1 MESLTYTY
9 RVHPDIDK
17 EAKML
22 LWLEQCR
29 RVYNYA
35 LRQRKDWINS
45 RKCRVDACSLAH
57 EYIISAHTPYPDYYK
72 QQNALTQAKKN
83 IPEFKAVHSQVLQDA
98 LKRLDR
104 AFKMR
109 TERGFGF
116 PRFKKIGR
124 YRSFV
129 FPQFKQPPLV
139 PPNKEVATSEL
150 GSDARDRRGDA
161 SRRGVWQIKLPKIGK
176 MPIVLHRAIP
186 EDYIVK
192 QVRVLMKASGWYVQL
207 ILQSDISIPDAI
219 PHGKPIGI
227 DWGISSFVATSSG
240 ELINNPRFYLK
251 SQSKLK
257 WLQRRLKNKIR
268 GSKSYQALSKKISL
282 LHEKIANQRKDFHYK
297 TSHHLCRQTGMVFA
311 EDLNILG
318 LSRGMLAKHVL
329 DGAPG
334 QFLSILSWVCR
345 KTGTYHQ
352 KVDAKNSSQ
361 LCPECGADVPKD
373 LSVRTHDCPE
383 CHVIMPRDVAS
394 GKIILNR
401 GIAAVEGLAVKL
413 GVEEESLDSR

>member
-1 MESLTYTY
+1 MESRTYTY
-9 RVHPDIDK
+9 RIHPDIDQ

-22 LWLEQCR
+22 DWLEQCR

-45 RKCRVDACSLAH
+45 RKCRVDACSLRQ
-57 EYIISAHTPYPDYYK
+57 EYIMSADKPYPDYYK
-72 QQNALTQAKKN
+72 QQNALTKAKKQ
-83 IPEFKAVHSQVLQDA
+83 IPEFQAVHSQVLQDA

-109 TERGFGF
+109 QERQFGF
-116 PRFKKIGR
+116 PRFKKVGR

-129 FPQFKQPPLV
+129 FPQFKQPPIV
-139 PPNKEVATSEL
+139 PPN
-150 GSDARDRRGDA
+150 RGDA
-161 SRRGVWQIKLPKIGK
+161 KGRGVWQIKLPKVGK

-186 EDYIVK
+186 EGFVVK
-192 QVRVLMKASGWYVQL
+192 QVRVLMKASGWYAQL
-207 ILQSDISIPDAI
+207 ILQSEISTPEPM
-219 PHGKPIGI
+219 PHGEPLGI
-227 DWGISSFVATSSG
+227 DWGISSFVATSQG
-240 ELINNPRFYLK
+240 ELIDNPRFYIQ

-257 WLQRRLKNKIR
+257 WLQRRLSKKQR
-268 GSKSYQALSKKISL
+268 GSKSYQVLAHKISL
-282 LHEKIANQRKDFHYK
+282 LHEKIGNQRKDFHYK
-297 TSHHLCRQTGMVFA
+297 VSHHLCRQAGMIFA

-318 LSRGMLAKHVL
+318 LSRGMLGLHVL

-334 QFLSILSWVCR
+334 QFLGILDWVCR

-352 KVDAKNSSQ
+352 RVDAKGSSQ

-373 LSVRTHDCPE
+373 LSVRIHNCPE
-383 CHVIMPRDVAS
+383 CHVVMPRDVAS
-394 GKIILNR
+394 GKIIVNR

-413 GVEEESLDSR
+413 DVEED